1 MAKNAEKIVE
11 AESETPENKE
21 ATPDSQAPTPEV
33 SPPVKRGR
41 GRPPKN
47 PQASNGAG
55 NEIPGN
61 AAPVAKRGRPP
72 SKLKGL
78 SIEAQANLA
87 KQIQGLHFIAATA
100 TGLPEL
106 QISDQ
111 EAAML
116 ADGIAA
122 VSREYGL
129 SMDGKTGAAL
139 QLIAA
144 AAIVY
149 APRFKAINNRARM
162 QTANQETETQ
172 NVPPPTVN

>member
-149 APRFKAINNRARM
+149 APRFKSINNRAK
-162 QTANQETETQ
+162 QAANQATETQ
-172 NVPPPTVN
+172 NVPPPTVD